1 MERTSAPWAAHGHFD
16 FHFTN
21 LQMFLSA
28 LHFTII
34 SEDFRGFL
42 EKDLFEMSALISLEQ
57 SARLNW

>member
-1 MERTSAPWAAHGHFD
+1 MERASALWSAYGYFD

-21 LQMFLSA
+21 LLMFFSA
-28 LHFTII
+28 LNSTIV